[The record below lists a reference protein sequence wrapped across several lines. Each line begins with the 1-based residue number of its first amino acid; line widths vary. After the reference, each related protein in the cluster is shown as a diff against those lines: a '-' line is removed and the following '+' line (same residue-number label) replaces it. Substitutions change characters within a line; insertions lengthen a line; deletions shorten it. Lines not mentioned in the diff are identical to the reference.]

1 MPGSLSG
8 WGATAPLAALLAIG
22 LGTAASMAA
31 APTEERPYAT
41 LQGLDKITARVS
53 EFEVEVGSIASFG
66 TLSLTLRAC
75 RETRPE
81 ETPETAAFLE
91 ISDQPP
97 GSDDQTV
104 IFTGWMFAS
113 SPALS
118 ALEHAIY
125 DVWVVGCSDGPGAA
139 PEVSAETVA
148 DGEQPTQQRV
158 PLSEAGIIPPQLPPS
173 RAGR

>member
-1 MPGSLSG
+1 VIRPTL
-8 WGATAPLAALLAIG
+8 AFLAAVFTAISASSW
-22 LGTAASMAA
+22 AA
-31 APTEERPYAT
+31 RPSVDQRYAV

-53 EFEVEVGSIASFG
+53 EFEVEVGTIAEFG

-75 RETRPE
+75 RETLPE

-91 ISDQPP
+91 ISDLPP
-97 GSDDQTV
+97 GDDESTL
-104 IFTGWMFAS
+104 IFSGWMFAS

-125 DVWVVGCSDGPGAA
+125 DVWVIGCADGPRQRFDEEVDPDTV
-139 PEVSAETVA
+139 PE
-148 DGEQPTQQRV
+148 RI
-158 PLSEAGIIPPQLPPS
+158 PLPEAGIIPPKLPAA

>member
-1 MPGSLSG
+1 MIRRLFAWVALAVFLIGGP
-8 WGATAPLAALLAIG
+8 ALAAQ
-22 LGTAASMAA
+22 
-31 APTEERPYAT
+31 PTVDQRFAV

-53 EFEVEVGSIASFG
+53 EFEVEVGTVAEFG

-75 RETRPE
+75 RVTPPE

-91 ISDQPP
+91 ISDLPP
-97 GSDDQTV
+97 GEDSATL
-104 IFTGWMFAS
+104 IFSGWMFGS

-125 DVWVVGCSDGPGAA
+125 DVWVVGCVDEPRPRLDQEIDPASVPD
-139 PEVSAETVA
+139 
-148 DGEQPTQQRV
+148 RV
-158 PLSEAGIIPPQLPPS
+158 PLPEAGIIPPKLPAA